1 MNRLTRYLSD
11 THRLRRWSVCL
22 LLAGLLL
29 PLSCFAETVYLSK
42 GGARTLKMNTVID
55 TVFTTDP
62 EIVDYNLISDREVVI
77 YGIQNGIGEILL
89 VQNDVTRKIQVV
101 VDPLVGKLALQIQ
114 DQFPGS
120 TIELKK
126 VGDSY
131 ILAGV
136 AVDEES
142 RDAIY
147 QIVGEALGMEAEIK
161 DTTFTTENSGELKIM
176 PLRQYYYKKLQNRM
190 RLPQANQ
197 VNVKISVVEL
207 NKTYSDSLGIEWGQ
221 ALDVGNFVLNKLK
234 FNANELTSM
243 IHALGNESVA
253 RVLAEPN
260 LSVLSGETADFLV
273 GGEIPMVTSSL
284 NGTTVDYKEVGVRMT
299 IGAKVENSQKVKL
312 MIYQEVSNIDTQT
325 TSTGTSYFLPALKS
339 RKSRTTV
346 ELADGES
353 FVLAGLLS
361 ETEQEAL
368 KKVPF
373 IGDIPVLGA
382 FFRSTSSQREKTEL
396 VVVATVN
403 LVRPISSTQVTLPAW
418 QRSSLLERYFNIS
431 NVKGSSAEKG
441 VISFIEQ
448 GGFIY

>member
-1 MNRLTRYLSD
+1 MKRPDSRFSAGIAGKVWLK
-11 THRLRRWSVCL
+11 CL
-22 LLAGLLL
+22 LMFCLLF
-29 PLSCFAETVYLSK
+29 PLSVTAETLYLSK
-42 GGARTLKMNTVID
+42 GGARTLKVNTVID

-62 EIVDYNLISDREVVI
+62 EVVDYNLISDREVVI
-77 YGIQNGIGEILL
+77 YGIQNGVGEILL
-89 VQNDVTRKIQVV
+89 VQNDATRKIKVV
-101 VDPLVGKLALQIQ
+101 VDPLVGKLASQIQ

-120 TIELKK
+120 TIELRK
-126 VGDSY
+126 VGESY
-131 ILAGV
+131 VLSGV

-147 QIVGEALGMEAEIK
+147 QIVGEALGMEN
-161 DTTFTTENSGELKIM
+161 DTSTTQMSTDSLGSVNIAMLNRVS
-176 PLRQYYYKKLQNRM
+176 YKKLQNRM

-207 NKTYSDSLGIEWGQ
+207 NKSYSDSLGIEWGQ
-221 ALDVGNFVLNKLK
+221 ASSVGNFVLNKLK
-234 FNANELTSM
+234 FNASELTSM

-273 GGEIPMVTSSL
+273 GGEIPVVTSSS
-284 NGTTVDYKEVGVRMT
+284 NGSSVEYKEIGVRMT
-299 IGAKVENSQKVKL
+299 LGAKVENSQKVRL
-312 MIYQEVSNIDTQT
+312 MIYQEVSNVDSQNTT
-325 TSTGTSYFLPALKS
+325 TSESYYLPTLKS
-339 RKSRTTV
+339 RKARTTI

-361 ETEQEAL
+361 ESEQEVL

-382 FFRSTSSQREKTEL
+382 FFRSTSAHREKTEL

-403 LVRPISSTQVTLPAW
+403 LVRPVSSSQVTLPAW
-418 QRSSLLERYFNIS
+418 QRSTLLERYFNIHS
-431 NVKGSSAEKG
+431 FSGDNGGKNV
-441 VISFIEQ
+441 VSFLEQ

>member
-1 MNRLTRYLSD
+1 MKRPDSRFSAGITGNMWLK
-11 THRLRRWSVCL
+11 CL
-22 LLAGLLL
+22 LMFCLLF
-29 PLSCFAETVYLSK
+29 PLSVNAETLYLSK
-42 GGARTLKMNTVID
+42 GGARTLKVNTVID

-62 EIVDYNLISDREVVI
+62 EVVDYNLISDREVVI
-77 YGIQNGIGEILL
+77 YGIQNGVGEILL
-89 VQNDVTRKIQVV
+89 VQNDATRKIKVV
-101 VDPLVGKLALQIQ
+101 VDPLVGKLASQIQ

-120 TIELKK
+120 TIELRK
-126 VGDSY
+126 VGESY
-131 ILAGV
+131 VLSGV

-147 QIVGEALGMEAEIK
+147 QIVGEALGMES
-161 DTTFTTENSGELKIM
+161 DTGTTQMSTDSLGSVNISMLN
-176 PLRQYYYKKLQNRM
+176 RVSYKKLQNRM

-207 NKTYSDSLGIEWGQ
+207 NKSYSDSLGIEWGQ
-221 ALDVGNFVLNKLK
+221 ASNVGNFVLNKLK
-234 FNANELTSM
+234 FNASELTSM

-273 GGEIPMVTSSL
+273 GGEIPVVTSSS
-284 NGTTVDYKEVGVRMT
+284 NGSSVEYKEIGVRMT
-299 IGAKVENSQKVKL
+299 LGAKVENSQKVRL
-312 MIYQEVSNIDTQT
+312 MIYQEVSNVDSQNTT
-325 TSTGTSYFLPALKS
+325 TSESYYLPTLKS
-339 RKSRTTV
+339 RKARTTI

-361 ETEQEAL
+361 ESEQEVL

-382 FFRSTSSQREKTEL
+382 FFRSTSAHREKTEL

-403 LVRPISSTQVTLPAW
+403 LVRPVSSSQVTLPAW
-418 QRSSLLERYFNIS
+418 QRSTLLERYFNIHS
-431 NVKGSSAEKG
+431 FSGDNGGKNV
-441 VISFIEQ
+441 VSFLEQ

>member
-1 MNRLTRYLSD
+1 
-11 THRLRRWSVCL
+11 
-22 LLAGLLL
+22 
-29 PLSCFAETVYLSK
+29 
-42 GGARTLKMNTVID
+42 MNTVID

-89 VQNDVTRKIQVV
+89 VQNDVTRKIKVV

-147 QIVGEALGMEAEIK
+147 QIVGEALGMEAEINDITIK
-161 DTTFTTENSGELKIM
+161 TEYTGDLKV
-176 PLRQYYYKKLQNRM
+176 PSLRQLQYKKLQNRM

-312 MIYQEVSNIDTQT
+312 MIYQEVSNIDTQSSSAGT
-325 TSTGTSYFLPALKS
+325 TYYLPALKS
-339 RKSRTTV
+339 RKARTTV

-382 FFRSTSSQREKTEL
+382 FFRSTSAQREKTEL
-396 VVVATVN
+396 VVVATIN
-403 LVRPISSTQVTLPAW
+403 LVRPVSSTQVTLPAW

-431 NVKGSSAEKG
+431 NVTGSSAEKG

>member
-1 MNRLTRYLSD
+1 MNCLTRHLPRCYGL
-11 THRLRRWSVCL
+11 RLWSVAL

-29 PLSCFAETVYLSK
+29 PLSSFAETLYLSK

-89 VQNDVTRKIQVV
+89 VQNDVTRKIKVV
-101 VDPLVGKLALQIQ
+101 VDPLVGKLASQIQ

-120 TIELKK
+120 TIELRK

-161 DTTFTTENSGELKIM
+161 DTTFTTENSGELKITA
-176 PLRQYYYKKLQNRM
+176 LRQFQYKKLQNRM

-197 VNVKISVVEL
+197 VNVKISIVEL

-273 GGEIPMVTSSL
+273 GGEIPVVTSSS
-284 NGTTVDYKEVGVRMT
+284 NGTSVEYKEIGVRMT

-312 MIYQEVSNIDTQT
+312 MIFQEVSNVDSQN
-325 TSTGTSYFLPALKS
+325 TSTSTNYILPTLKS
-339 RKSRTTV
+339 RKARTTI

-361 ETEQEAL
+361 ESEQEVL

-382 FFRSTSSQREKTEL
+382 FFRSTAAHREKTEL

-403 LVRPISSTQVTLPAW
+403 LVRPISSSQVTLPAW

-441 VISFIEQ
+441 VVNFIEQ

>member
-1 MNRLTRYLSD
+1 MKRPENRFSASIAGKVWLK
-11 THRLRRWSVCL
+11 CL
-22 LLAGLLL
+22 LMFCLLF
-29 PLSCFAETVYLSK
+29 PLSVAAETLYLSK
-42 GGARTLKMNTVID
+42 GGARTLKVNTVID

-62 EIVDYNLISDREVVI
+62 EVVDYNLISDREVVI
-77 YGIQNGIGEILL
+77 YGLQNGIGEILL
-89 VQNDVTRKIQVV
+89 VQNDATRKIKVV
-101 VDPLVGKLALQIQ
+101 VDPLVGKLAAQIQ

-120 TIELKK
+120 TIELRK
-126 VGDSY
+126 VGESY
-131 ILAGV
+131 VLSGV

-147 QIVGEALGMEAEIK
+147 QIVGEALGMESETRATEMS
-161 DTTFTTENSGELKIM
+161 TENLGNVNIAMLNRIS
-176 PLRQYYYKKLQNRM
+176 YKKLQNRM

-207 NKTYSDSLGIEWGQ
+207 NKSYSDSLGIEWGQ
-221 ALDVGNFVLNKLK
+221 AGNVGNFVLNKLK
-234 FNANELTSM
+234 FNASELTSM

-273 GGEIPMVTSSL
+273 GGEIPVVTSSS
-284 NGTTVDYKEVGVRMT
+284 NGSNVEYKEIGVRMT
-299 IGAKVENSQKVKL
+299 LGAKVENSQKVRL
-312 MIYQEVSNIDTQT
+312 MIYQEVSNIDSQN
-325 TSTGTSYFLPALKS
+325 TSTSESYYLPTLKS
-339 RKSRTTV
+339 RKARTTI

-361 ETEQEAL
+361 ESEQEVL

-382 FFRSTSSQREKTEL
+382 FFRSTAAHREKTEL
-396 VVVATVN
+396 VVVATIK
-403 LVRPISSTQVTLPAW
+403 LVRPVSSTQVTLPAW
-418 QRSSLLERYFNIS
+418 QRSTLLERYFNIHS
-431 NVKGSSAEKG
+431 LSGDNGGKNV
-441 VISFIEQ
+441 VSFLEQ

>member
-1 MNRLTRYLSD
+1 MNFLVRLINPIPRLYFWLS
-11 THRLRRWSVCL
+11 
-22 LLAGLLL
+22 GLLL
-29 PLSCFAETVYLSK
+29 LSVLLSASAAAETLYLAK

-101 VDPLVGKLALQIQ
+101 VDPLVGKLAAQIQ

-131 ILAGV
+131 ILAGI

-142 RDAIY
+142 RDSIY
-147 QIVGEALGMEAEIK
+147 QIVGEALGMEA
-161 DTTFTTENSGELKIM
+161 DTEVVRISTENMGDIKI
-176 PLRQYYYKKLQNRM
+176 PSLTQISYKKLQNRM

-197 VNVKISVVEL
+197 VNVKISIVEL
-207 NKTYSDSLGIEWGQ
+207 NKSYSDTLGIEWGQ
-221 ALDVGNFVLNKLK
+221 SLDVGNFVLNKLR
-234 FNANELTSM
+234 FNASELTSM

-273 GGEIPMVTSSL
+273 GGEIPIMTSSS
-284 NGTTVDYKEVGVRMT
+284 NGTSVEYKEIGVRMT

-312 MIYQEVSNIDTQT
+312 MIYQEVSNVDDQS
-325 TSTGTSYFLPALKS
+325 TSTDSTYYLPALKS
-339 RKSRTTV
+339 RKARTTV

-361 ETEQEAL
+361 ESEQEIL

-382 FFRSTSSQREKTEL
+382 FFRSTAARREKTEL
-396 VVVATVN
+396 VVVATTN
-403 LVRPISSTQVTLPAW
+403 LVRPVSSSQVTLPAW

-431 NVKGSSAEKG
+431 NVTGSSAEKG

>member
-1 MNRLTRYLSD
+1 MNCLTRCVPQ
-11 THRLRRWSVCL
+11 THRLRLWSVCL

-89 VQNDVTRKIQVV
+89 VQNDVTRKIKVV

-147 QIVGEALGMEAEIK
+147 QIVGEALGMEAEINDITIK
-161 DTTFTTENSGELKIM
+161 TEYTGDLKV
-176 PLRQYYYKKLQNRM
+176 PSLRQLQYKKLQNRM

-207 NKTYSDSLGIEWGQ
+207 NKTYSDNLGIEWGQ
-221 ALDVGNFVLNKLK
+221 ALDTGNFVLNKLK
-234 FNANELTSM
+234 FNASELTSM

-312 MIYQEVSNIDTQT
+312 MIYQEVSNIDTQSSSAGT
-325 TSTGTSYFLPALKS
+325 TYYLPALKS
-339 RKSRTTV
+339 RKARTTV

-382 FFRSTSSQREKTEL
+382 FFRSTSAQREKTEL
-396 VVVATVN
+396 VVVATIN
-403 LVRPISSTQVTLPAW
+403 LVRPVSSTQVTLPAW

-431 NVKGSSAEKG
+431 NVTGSSAEKG